1 MDDLQFRKRVLENP
15 EAISDGV
22 SAAAEGIPE
31 RLLFIHEATQQAL
44 HMRAIAMSV
53 SAPEGLAQRLKDLST
68 ADAEVI
74 PASKGLSRYL
84 AIAASLVI
92 AVGVTLSV
100 GLYSQQPNA
109 SDMQLH
115 DDVIRHVYREA
126 PRYQGELQDMDLN
139 EVNKVV
145 AAAGGHL
152 IEDDAMKT
160 MHVKFA
166 NGCRIGLERRGAH
179 IVLAGTQGAVSV
191 FMVKNSPVK
200 KPMSVDD
207 PRYSGKIIPF
217 GEGNLIFV
225 GEKTEPLE
233 TYESLITKSFE
244 WEI

>member
-1 MDDLQFRKRVLENP
+1 MDDLEFRKRVLENP
-15 EAISDGV
+15 EAISDSI
-22 SAAAEGIPE
+22 SAAAAGIPE
-31 RLLFIHEATQQAL
+31 RLLFIQEAAQQAL
-44 HMRAIAMSV
+44 RMRTIAMSV
-53 SAPEGLAQRLKDLST
+53 SVPEGLAQRLKGLSA

-74 PASKGLSRYL
+74 PTSKGLRRYF

-92 AVGVTLSV
+92 AVSVTLSV

-109 SDMQLH
+109 SDIQLH
-115 DDVIRHVYREA
+115 DDVIKHVYREA
-126 PRYQGELQDMDLN
+126 PRYEENLQDMDLS

-179 IVLAGTQGAVSV
+179 IVLAGTKGAVSV

-200 KPMSVDD
+200 RPMSVDD

-225 GEKTEPLE
+225 GEKAEPLE